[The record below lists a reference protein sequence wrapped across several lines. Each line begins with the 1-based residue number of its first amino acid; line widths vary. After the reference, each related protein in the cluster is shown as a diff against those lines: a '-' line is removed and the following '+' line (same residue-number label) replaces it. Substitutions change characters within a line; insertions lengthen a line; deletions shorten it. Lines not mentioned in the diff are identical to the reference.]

1 MSKRVNIGYNF
12 DLDAQEKSECE
23 YDRLEVRVVVR
34 DSYESTVKDVDW
46 FVDVDNGLV
55 VANVADYEK
64 WLTQNRLEREVQ

>member
-1 MSKRVNIGYNF
+1 
-12 DLDAQEKSECE
+12 
-23 YDRLEVRVVVR
+23 LEVRVVVR

-64 WLTQNRLEREVQ
+64 

>member
-23 YDRLEVRVVVR
+23 CDRLEVRVVVR